1 MKKEMHCIMK
11 KLLSI
16 LLSLVLLSSLCAA
29 FAEED
34 VIDVSIV
41 VYQRSNQGNADDIWW
56 WDYCREQFG
65 INFTVTQV
73 TSASDYKSIS
83 FASGDMPDVF
93 YQMFMSSGAA
103 GGIRRN
109 QRAAHRPGRRISRR
123 KSCPT
128 SRASWTRTPP
138 TARC

>member
-1 MKKEMHCIMK
+1 MK

-16 LLSLVLLSSLCAA
+16 LLSLVLLSCLCAA

-73 TSASDYKSIS
+73 TSASDYKSIA
-83 FASGDMPDVF
+83 FASGDMPDMIYNGV
-93 YQMFMSSGAA
+93 SGNDLLLYT
-103 GGIRRN
+103 GTGPC
-109 QRAAHRPGRRISRR
+109 RAACRRSGGQRRRSLPARRPSPLPAQTALPPRLRR
-123 KSCPT
+123 P
-128 SRASWTRTPP
+128 
-138 TARC
+138 RC